1 MTNVIHLS
9 KHAGKQASFPSQ
21 AAAALPALDR
31 LLGTRALLVQGMQ
44 GLCDMQIL
52 PGGLIVTSAV
62 SEQRDWRAMETNRKR
77 A

>member
-21 AAAALPALDR
+21 AVAAQPALDR
-31 LLGTRALLVQGMQ
+31 LLETRALLVQGMQ

-52 PGGLIVTSAV
+52 PG
-62 SEQRDWRAMETNRKR
+62 D
-77 A
+77 